1 MDLGVEVYELTRRLP
16 PDERFGLTAQ
26 LRRAAVSVP
35 SNIAEG
41 WGRGSTREY
50 VQFIRYARGS
60 LKELETQWQ
69 LAARIGYIEVCDLD
83 PLDERSARVGKML
96 LALLRALAKGA

>member
-1 MDLGVEVYELTRRLP
+1 MDLGVGVYDLTRRLP
-16 PDERFGLTAQ
+16 SDERFGLTAQ

-50 VQFIRYARGS
+50 LQFIRYARAS
-60 LKELETQWQ
+60 LKELETQWH
-69 LAARIGYIEVCDLD
+69 LAARIGYFEPHDLD
-83 PLDERSARVGKML
+83 PLDELSERLGKRL
-96 LALLRALAKGA
+96 LALVRALAKRA